1 MKNFNSPRFK
11 AIFDWRIKLFLN
23 ISGNDIHHNPK
34 PFLMQTSYQKITVNT
49 QEGAYFFNPEEIVR
63 LEASSNY
70 TYMYF
75 TNRKPMLIAKVL
87 GLYEDIL
94 TEFGFLRTHRSHL
107 VNTRHI
113 LFIDGRGNIIM
124 QDTSRAEVSRRKKK
138 EVMKELRNSPF
149 SALIAA

>member
-1 MKNFNSPRFK
+1 
-11 AIFDWRIKLFLN
+11 
-23 ISGNDIHHNPK
+23 
-34 PFLMQTSYQKITVNT
+34 MQTSYQKITVNT